1 MIALLARNDKNI
13 LLTAIITL
21 VRVLNKMSEEFFCR
35 GWIIGTE
42 RIELTYLL
50 CKPNII
56 AVAEGLIV
64 TEYHKVLSI
73 IISDE
78 AINA

>member
-1 MIALLARNDKNI
+1 
-13 LLTAIITL
+13 
-21 VRVLNKMSEEFFCR
+21 MSEEFFCK
-35 GWIIGTE
+35 GWIIRTE
-42 RIELTYLL
+42 RIELAYIL
-50 CKPNII
+50 CTPNII

-73 IISDE
+73 IILDE

>member
-1 MIALLARNDKNI
+1 MP
-13 LLTAIITL
+13 
-21 VRVLNKMSEEFFCR
+21 EEFFYR
-35 GWIIGTE
+35 GWIIATE
-42 RIELTYLL
+42 RIERTYLL

-56 AVAEGLIV
+56 AVAEGLTI
-64 TEYHKVLSI
+64 TKYNKVLSI

>member
-1 MIALLARNDKNI
+1 MH
-13 LLTAIITL
+13 
-21 VRVLNKMSEEFFCR
+21 EEFFCR

-50 CKPNII
+50 CKPNIVE
-56 AVAEGLIV
+56 VAAGLIV
-64 TEYHKVLSI
+64 TKYHKVLSI